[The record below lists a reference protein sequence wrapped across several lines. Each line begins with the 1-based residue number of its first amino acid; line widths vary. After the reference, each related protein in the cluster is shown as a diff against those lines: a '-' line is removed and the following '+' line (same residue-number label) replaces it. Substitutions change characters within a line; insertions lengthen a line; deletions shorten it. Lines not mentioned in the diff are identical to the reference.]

1 MASESRAARQSASTD
16 APFPRSRG
24 ATACEKCR
32 LRKTKCD
39 SRRPSCGYCLTRGI
53 TCVYSENSDD
63 AVTGTEILQAIHRL
77 TSLVESQ
84 KRQRNELPQQQLCIS
99 CGHHSTPPLAT
110 SPSLSSALSASQ
122 QEACPPWGPN
132 NAPPCPV
139 MRPQGVE
146 SILDWKIFASD
157 RPAVCLFAQR
167 NIPAGHTY
175 PLPDM
180 SFSQLAR
187 LESKFID
194 NIHTKN
200 PIIDLNE
207 LHDMILDIAENGL
220 DWSTRTCLVTL
231 TCAIAAITESYPKIP
246 DPMTESV
253 ICSTPSPGHEAEGGS
268 ELELAMQFWNLAIK
282 RLGYAATQNSVQA
295 VQCLCLAGIWY
306 MHRMEPL
313 EAWKYFNLAGAAWHS
328 LSLTEFPFGGL
339 TYNSDGPSNELTVL
353 QALYFTIWKSE
364 SELRIEL
371 PLPGPPVLDNA
382 YFPLTFPQP
391 PSLTSHS
398 PNPELVERERG
409 WYYYLA
415 EIAARHLINRIL
427 QMNSEVPDTPTE
439 RHVRRMIAQAEMM
452 ESQIHDWYSLLPQ
465 MFYFE
470 IPDGYVADF
479 HPDAMIFVL
488 RHRYFTLREL
498 VARPFVRLCVDLL
511 VEEMH
516 PSVCDRVGLFA
527 SQCVRFCMLK
537 LSQTVAHRHQGT
549 WYMLRITTAAS
560 LILAAVHRAQCETQQ
575 HQPRIRTT
583 VQSVVLP
590 EDWRSMIHQ
599 ALDSAQTYFEE
610 PNGGAS
616 NLAQI
621 IRAVL
626 TTDHNH
632 PSLSWL
638 WSSLL

>member
-53 TCVYSENSDD
+53 TCVYSDNSD
-63 AVTGTEILQAIHRL
+63 
-77 TSLVESQ
+77 LVESQ
-84 KRQRNELPQQQLCIS
+84 KRQQNELPQQACIS
-99 CGHHSTPPLAT
+99 CGHHSTPALAT

-122 QEACPPWGPN
+122 QEARHPWDPT
-132 NAPPCPV
+132 NAPPCPI

-167 NIPAGHTY
+167 NMPAARSY
-175 PLPDM
+175 PLPDT

-187 LESKFID
+187 LESKFIE
-194 NIHTKN
+194 NIHSKN
-200 PIIDLNE
+200 PIIDINE
-207 LHDMILDIAENGL
+207 LHNMMLHIAENGL
-220 DWSTRTCLVTL
+220 DWSTQTCLATL
-231 TCAIAAITESYPKIP
+231 ACALGAIAESYPKIP

-253 ICSTPSPGHEAEGGS
+253 IRSAPSPGQEVEGGS

-282 RLGYAATQNSVQA
+282 RLGYAASQNSVQA

-328 LSLTEFPFGGL
+328 LSLTEFPFSGL
-339 TYNSDGPSNELTVL
+339 TNNSDGPSNELTVM

-364 SELRIEL
+364 SELRMEL
-371 PLPGPPVLDNA
+371 PLPGPPVLDSA

-398 PNPELVERERG
+398 PNGELVERER
-409 WYYYLA
+409 
-415 EIAARHLINRIL
+415 ARHLINRIL

-452 ESQIHDWYSLLPQ
+452 ESQIYDWYSLLPQ
-465 MFYFE
+465 IFYFE
-470 IPDGYVADF
+470 IPDGYVANFD
-479 HPDAMIFVL
+479 PDAMIFVL

-516 PSVCDRVGLFA
+516 PSLCDRVGLFA

-549 WYMLRITTAAS
+549 WYMLRITTASS
-560 LILAAVHRAQCETQQ
+560 LILAANQV
-575 HQPRIRTT
+575 RIRTT
-583 VQSVVLP
+583 VQSVVMP

-599 ALDSAQTYFEE
+599 ALDSAQTYFDE

-616 NLAQI
+616 NLAKI

-638 WSSLL
+638 WSSLH